1 MHEDRAECKRPS
13 YVACFIWPPW
23 PVRVA
28 PKLLITWRMTLLG
41 EIQILLERTYGP
53 TGVNFEDFLLSQQR
67 SRALS
72 EMAGPSAA
80 QISDLGRV
88 FLRIMEGKLRLGIHY
103 DPSVVEA
110 LEKNNPACGLNDE
123 NILPFMVFLEELDHA
138 VHAALKFRE
147 GVRNIHSEGFVRD
160 LELQAKI
167 DAYLILQKYCAFFNK
182 PQRLTDADRRW
193 LRACVFDRER
203 SAFEEPLLAERYHE
217 TNRLARRYVRHLDS
231 LSRTRR
237 TTEIR
242 RFRKF
247 SYGQKRDRVA
257 VVCAR

>member
-1 MHEDRAECKRPS
+1 
-13 YVACFIWPPW
+13 
-23 PVRVA
+23 
-28 PKLLITWRMTLLG
+28 MTLLG

-88 FLRIMEGKLRLGIHY
+88 FLRIVEGKLRLGIHY
-103 DPSVVEA
+103 DSSVVEA

-123 NILPFMVFLEELDHA
+123 NIFPFMVFLEELDHA
-138 VHAALKFRE
+138 VHATLKFRE
-147 GVRNIHSEGFVRD
+147 GMQNIHSEGFVRD
-160 LELQAKI
+160 LELQAKV
-167 DAYLILQKYCAFFNK
+167 DTYLILQKYCTFFNK

-203 SAFEEPLLAERYHE
+203 LAFEEPLLAERYRE
-217 TNRLARRYVRHLDS
+217 TNRLARRYVRHLDH
-231 LSRTRR
+231 LSRARR

>member
-1 MHEDRAECKRPS
+1 
-13 YVACFIWPPW
+13 
-23 PVRVA
+23 
-28 PKLLITWRMTLLG
+28 MTLLG

-53 TGVNFEDFLLSQQR
+53 TGVNFEDFLLSQR
-67 SRALS
+67 RCRALS

-88 FLRIMEGKLRLGIHY
+88 FLRIVEGKLRLGIHY
-103 DPSVVEA
+103 DSSVVEA

-138 VHAALKFRE
+138 VHATLRFRE
-147 GVRNIHSEGFVRD
+147 GVRNIHSESFVRD

-167 DAYLILQKYCAFFNK
+167 DTYLILQKYCAFFNE

-203 SAFEEPLLAERYHE
+203 LAFEEPLLAERYRE
-217 TNRLARRYVRHLDS
+217 TNRLARRYVRHLDL
-231 LSRTRR
+231 LSRARR